1 VGLSLHADPDFGP
14 LWRLNR
20 QGKSSL
26 LRITPMTDADVA
38 EVLRRLGLPEN
49 SPMGATL
56 GRLSQMVEELP
67 WLCALEA
74 KSTIV
79 QESDDPQSPV
89 PLEPGVK
96 IVFRRTCF
104 RTA

>member
-1 VGLSLHADPDFGP
+1 
-14 LWRLNR
+14 
-20 QGKSSL
+20 
-26 LRITPMTDADVA
+26 MTDADVA

-49 SPMGATL
+49 SPMAATM

-74 KSTIV
+74 KAVILEVAET
-79 QESDDPQSPV
+79 PSPII
-89 PLEPGVK
+89 PLEPGVR